1 MEKVTV
7 AATINTPV
15 EKVWNYWNAPEHISG
30 WCFAS
35 PEWHAPRAENDLSV
49 GGKFLTRMEARDGS
63 IGFDFWG
70 IYDAVETHTH
80 IAYTLGDNRQV
91 TIDFISHG
99 DSTEVI
105 ETFDAEDQNP
115 VEMQQMG
122 WQAILNN
129 FKNYTENN

>member
-7 AATINTPV
+7 AATINAPV
-15 EKVWNYWNAPEHISG
+15 EKVWEYWNTPAHISG

-35 PEWHAPRAENDLSV
+35 PEWHAPRAENDLTV

-70 IYDAVETHTH
+70 IYDIVETHTH

-91 TIDFISHG
+91 TIEFISHG
-99 DSTEVI
+99 DHTEVI

>member
-7 AATINTPV
+7 AATINAPV
-15 EKVWNYWNAPEHISG
+15 EKVWNYWNAPAHING

-35 PEWHAPRAENDLSV
+35 PDWHAPHAENDLTV

-70 IYDAVETHTH
+70 IYDTVETHTH

-105 ETFDAEDQNP
+105 EIFDAEDQNP

-129 FKNYTENN
+129 FKNYTETN